1 MRFAGSFLLVT
12 SMSAIATFSAAHADP
27 VVDPS
32 KPISWSAKQGAEG
45 MIVAVSPARQSLSIV
60 GTTGALIGSGV
71 DAVAND
77 KHRKAIRGMLEGYDA
92 GKVFEEKLAARLG
105 VAFGASLSRV
115 SPMGS
120 AAGFSNPNEADK
132 ARFQAIAG
140 EGSETLLDLRLT
152 YGIFG
157 VEGILVAKIEADLY
171 GLPKG
176 RRLWDD
182 ALVVSTEPILGA
194 NKLQDPTKR
203 LAPNF
208 SSPRLTADD
217 DAIGKWTEDNG
228 VTLRARYETAVDG
241 AVSALLCAM
250 GLAEEPT
257 GEYYLGKLALNR
269 KEFDDAA
276 THFKKSTA
284 LDPANIDALNGLAVT
299 MGHNDQSGE
308 ALTLLEPLTKS
319 HPEYGAAWHNIA
331 WIRAVKSDDAAG
343 AKEPYR
349 KALELGMPEDKKI
362 EKALE

>member
-1 MRFAGSFLLVT
+1 MRLSLRILFLAAL
-12 SMSAIATFSAAHADP
+12 SSATIPARAEP
-27 VVDPS
+27 IVDPTR
-32 KPISWSAKQGAEG
+32 PVAWSVKQGAEG

-77 KHRKAIRGMLEGYDA
+77 KFRKAIRGMLEGYDT
-92 GKVFEEKLAARLG
+92 GKVFEEKLASRLHAALGARL
-105 VAFGASLSRV
+105 VRV

-120 AAGFSNPNEADK
+120 AAGFANAKEAEK
-132 ARFQAIAG
+132 VRFQSIASDG
-140 EGSETLLDLRLT
+140 AEALLDLRLT

-208 SSPRLTADD
+208 SSPRLTADE
-217 DAIGKWTEDNG
+217 DAVSKWTEDNG
-228 VTLRARYETAVDG
+228 ETLRARYETAVDG
-241 AVSALLCAM
+241 AISALVCAM
-250 GLAEEPT
+250 GLAAEPA

-276 THFKKSTA
+276 AHFKKSAA
-284 LDPANIDALNGLAVT
+284 LDPANIDTINGLAVT
-299 MGHNDQSGE
+299 MGHNDQPTE
-308 ALTLLEPLTKS
+308 ALAMLELLTKS

-331 WIRAVKSDDAAG
+331 WIRAVKSDDADG